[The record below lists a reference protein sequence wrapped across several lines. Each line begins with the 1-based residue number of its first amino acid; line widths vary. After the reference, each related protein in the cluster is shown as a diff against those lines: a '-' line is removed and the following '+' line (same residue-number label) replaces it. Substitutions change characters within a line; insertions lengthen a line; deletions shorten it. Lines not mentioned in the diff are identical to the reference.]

1 MAWCGPGSDTGG
13 SIRMPSAACGLVGLK
28 PTYGRVSLK
37 GVLPLAASLD
47 HVGPMARTVRDAA
60 LLMQALAGFDPADPH
75 SRDAPVPMYAAT
87 LEDGVAGLRVAC
99 FSDDGGDPVPDDIMS
114 GFRAGLRTLEA
125 AGAVLEEVDLSFMR
139 ELNEDGALYF
149 AEVYDHYG
157 SLLDD
162 FADQL
167 SPYVRE
173 VLERG
178 REVTGS
184 QVMAER
190 RSRDA
195 KLHRVER
202 TLRGYDLAVSPTL
215 ALHPPA
221 AGEAELA
228 LVRLTSIWDQ
238 NGWPAITVPVGLSPE
253 NNLPIGFQII
263 ARPWQELLL
272 LRAARVIEREHA
284 LAFPPVALGSH

>member
-1 MAWCGPGSDTGG
+1 
-13 SIRMPSAACGLVGLK
+13 MPAAACGLVGLK

-60 LLMQALAGFDPADPH
+60 LLMQVLAAFDPADPH
-75 SRDAPVPMYAAT
+75 SREAPVPPYAAE
-87 LEDGVAGLRVAC
+87 LEEGISGLRIAY
-99 FSDDGGDPVPDDIMS
+99 FSDDGGDPVAEDIMAA
-114 GFRAGLRTLEA
+114 FQTGLQTLEA
-125 AGAVLEEVDLSFMR
+125 AGAALHPVDLSFMR

-162 FADQL
+162 YAELL
-167 SPYVRE
+167 SPYVRR

-178 REVTGS
+178 REITGAE
-184 QVMAER
+184 VMAER
-190 RSRDA
+190 RMRDA

-202 TLRGYDLAVSPTL
+202 ALTGCDLAVSPTL

-221 AGEAELA
+221 VGEADLA
-228 LVRLTSIWDQ
+228 LVRFTSLWDQ
-238 NGWPAITVPVGLSPE
+238 NGWPAITVPVGVSPATG
-253 NNLPIGFQII
+253 LPIGFQII
-263 ARPWQELLL
+263 GRPWQEPLL
-272 LRAARVIEREHA
+272 LRAARVIERAHPLGHA
-284 LAFPPVALGSH
+284 AV